1 MPDREEQ
8 LFLVLTLV
16 IGALV
21 GLVVVAFSVITERL
35 GRHVY
40 AAADSK
46 PTTESPALIT
56 KESWLMQS
64 HHGLPERFGFV
75 KNSVLPIENKIATFR
90 RLLRSTRKGSEWCNI
105 VRSEMMGEQ
114 KVK

>member
-56 KESWLMQS
+56 KESWLMQR
-64 HHGLPERFGFV
+64 HHGLKERFGFV
-75 KNSVLPIENKIATFR
+75 KNAVLPTSIFP
-90 RLLRSTRKGSEWCNI
+90 RLKETD
-105 VRSEMMGEQ
+105 GETPYD
-114 KVK
+114 VL